1 MTDSADQSPDP
12 GSLATST
19 ADYGPVLRDGNR
31 VLHAEQVMTQFV
43 MAGPPSPHIGAG
55 KAMADPMATFAFH
68 LAATSITT
76 SLDHLRRCASTVFGQ
91 RRTQMDRRRFSSG
104 ECP

>member
-1 MTDSADQSPDP
+1 MPTSHRTRA
-12 GSLATST
+12 SLAAST

-76 SLDHLRRCASTVFGQ
+76 SLDFLRKYRVRSASYANGPSAV
-91 RRTQMDRRRFSSG
+91 RFR
-104 ECP
+104 